1 MVDFRVV
8 ASKITGCL
16 VEALRFLSVVPYA
29 RPSSVRP
36 LRPLSLTWKPIKMAE
51 IVHMF
56 LFLYKSKYRRKG
68 QWRRS
73 RRGSGGGNGGN
84 GDDDDDDEIAAVRD
98 QRWQR
103 RRRGHGSD
111 AAAAFA
117 VPWATFLPW
126 AVLVCCWVMR
136 VSDAASSSS
145 SSPTVDTACDLD
157 TCVNGDCVN
166 GSCVCREGWQG
177 THCQFCG
184 GKVR

>member
-1 MVDFRVV
+1 M
-8 ASKITGCL
+8 
-16 VEALRFLSVVPYA
+16 
-29 RPSSVRP
+29 RP

-51 IVHMF
+51 IAHTF
-56 LFLYKSKYRRKG
+56 LFLYKSKYRRKA

-73 RRGSGGGNGGN
+73 RRDGGN
-84 GDDDDDDEIAAVRD
+84 GDDDDDDDEVAAVREP
-98 QRWQR
+98 R
-103 RRRGHGSD
+103 RGRGHGSD
-111 AAAAFA
+111 AGVA

-145 SSPTVDTACDLD
+145 SSPIAEVGCDLD

>member
-1 MVDFRVV
+1 MRLSDFVCR
-8 ASKITGCL
+8 CL
-16 VEALRFLSVVPYA
+16 VPYA

-56 LFLYKSKYRRKG
+56 LFLYKSKYRRKD

-73 RRGSGGGNGGN
+73 RRGSGGGGNG
-84 GDDDDDDEIAAVRD
+84 GDDDDDDEIAGVRD
-98 QRWQR
+98 RRWQ

-111 AAAAFA
+111 TATVA

-145 SSPTVDTACDLD
+145 SLPTLEAVCDLD